1 MTIRLTARAFYNLA
15 IHGANKMPLINKKE
29 TPKPKTWAKYT
40 KTEKAN
46 LIRTNTKLVLKDIER
61 SPHEVL
67 NELAIHFGVG
77 IQS

>member
-29 TPKPKTWAKYT
+29 TPKPKTWAKMT
-40 KTEKAN
+40 KGEKAN
-46 LIRTNTKLVLKDIER
+46 IIRTNTKMVLKDIER

-67 NELAIHFGVG
+67 HDLAIHFGVG

>member
-1 MTIRLTARAFYNLA
+1 MS
-15 IHGANKMPLINKKE
+15 LINKKE
-29 TPKPKTWAKYT
+29 TPKPKTLAKLT

>member
-1 MTIRLTARAFYNLA
+1 
-15 IHGANKMPLINKKE
+15 MPLINKKE
-29 TPKPKTWAKYT
+29 IAKPKTWAKMT
-40 KTEKAN
+40 KGEKAN
-46 LIRTNTKLVLKDIER
+46 IIRGNTKLILKDIER